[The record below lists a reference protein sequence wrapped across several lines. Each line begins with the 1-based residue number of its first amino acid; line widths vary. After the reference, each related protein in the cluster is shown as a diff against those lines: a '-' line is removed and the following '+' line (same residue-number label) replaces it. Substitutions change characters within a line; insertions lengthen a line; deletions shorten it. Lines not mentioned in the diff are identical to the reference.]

1 MTDEPTRRRDR
12 ASTRV
17 TYQIDE
23 LFQGM
28 MLNSGRTGS
37 FRSRGDAGRCW
48 RPAIDVYEV
57 DDVLTIVAE
66 LAGVREDQISVALD
80 ENVVR
85 IRGER
90 APISDDPNRSVH
102 EIGIQYGPFA
112 ADIYLPYSVD
122 HKRVEALYENGM
134 LQIRLHITAPTQIS
148 VTYVDPEPSS
158 K

>member
-1 MTDEPTRRRDR
+1 MSDETTRRRKR
-12 ASTRV
+12 AATRV

-28 MLNSGRTGS
+28 MLSSGRSPS
-37 FRSRGDAGRCW
+37 FRSRSDAGGCW
-48 RPAIDVYEV
+48 RPAVDVYEV
-57 DDVLTIVAE
+57 DDVLSIVVE

-80 ENVVR
+80 ETVVR

-90 APISDDPNRSVH
+90 SPASDDPNRSVH

-122 HKRVEALYENGM
+122 HERVEALYENGM
-134 LQIRLHITAPTQIS
+134 LQVRLRRTAPTQIA
-148 VTYVDPEPSS
+148 VTYVDPDAER